1 MHLKWYLSVI
11 LICIFTNEVEYLFV
25 YLLASLIVSFV
36 KLVSCLLAVFLLG
49 CLFSLLVISSSTLCL
64 IFPLA
69 FYVLT
74 NFNVD
79 KRIHLFLN
87 YLRFLCLA

>member
-11 LICIFTNEVEYLFV
+11 LICIFIFANEVESLFV

-49 CLFSLLVISSSTLCL
+49 CLFSLLVISSSSLCL
-64 IFPLA
+64 IFP
-69 FYVLT
+69 F
-74 NFNVD
+74 F
-79 KRIHLFLN
+79 
-87 YLRFLCLA
+87 FLCLNKF